1 MRTRAGLAN
10 TTAATQEEMDIAIE
24 NERMLELCF
33 EGHRW
38 YDLVRRE
45 RITKVMENHFAHR
58 IQGLNPTLQS
68 GNNGMTVNNASDVT
82 GTPGT
87 WKWTGSSAAILFGI
101 PYDQIQLSGDWKQNE
116 LY

>member
-1 MRTRAGLAN
+1 
-10 TTAATQEEMDIAIE
+10 
-24 NERMLELCF
+24 
-33 EGHRW
+33 
-38 YDLVRRE
+38 
-45 RITKVMENHFAHR
+45 
-58 IQGLNPTLQS
+58 
-68 GNNGMTVNNASDVT
+68 MTVSNASDVT